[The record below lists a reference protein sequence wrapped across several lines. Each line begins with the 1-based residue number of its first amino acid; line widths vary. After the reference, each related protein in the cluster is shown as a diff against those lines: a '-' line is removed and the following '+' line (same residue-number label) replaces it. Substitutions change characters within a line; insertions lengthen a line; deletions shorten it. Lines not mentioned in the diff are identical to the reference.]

1 MGQDGADV
9 DDFFWRRLRWKEGVE
24 LFFKLDWLL
33 IPRRTVH
40 AFNNL
45 GKPSSFWQ
53 KLVWQRTSI

>member
-1 MGQDGADV
+1 MGQEGADV
-9 DDFFWRRLRWKEGVE
+9 DDFFWRQRRWQDGVE

-33 IPRRTVH
+33 IPRQTVH
-40 AFNNL
+40 VLSNL